1 MEKQIGWI
9 VLVICAILV
18 FPYLALS
25 FYNHPSADDYLVTVP
40 AIQWGPI
47 TATLG
52 WYHSWSARFSANLI
66 LAVNPLVFH
75 SLVGYQLLAWAILAF
90 VCFGFW
96 KFQAAVFPR
105 QQPINRLSLSALCT
119 LVYFST
125 NSSLVEGLYY
135 FSGAACYQPAHAL
148 LLVLAGWVVQ
158 QKPLDSIRDWKIN
171 HFIIIGFQ
179 GGILILIAGF
189 NEVAMAF
196 QLALTGGLC
205 FFYFLE
211 KKKINL
217 HFGLL
222 FLASLIGVA
231 LVLFAPATFYRME
244 ASQSFHRG
252 LGEVLWLSFTGFF
265 SFLGQWL
272 KIAAFSLLLVFWVAL
287 QEEIFLPVLRRHNLV
302 LISAFSFLLMIF
314 CFAPSYL
321 GEGTVQGRTANA
333 LEFFFLF
340 LFFINALLWKKSLP
354 GFSLIPSVALKYVPV
369 LVAVLV
375 LFSPNNLQAWN
386 DLLSGEGK
394 AFHLERMHRI
404 HLTETATGDS
414 VVVPPLVHRP
424 KTIFFGDIGIFPQPW
439 YDNFYAQYHG
449 KKSIQLKK

>member
-9 VLVICAILV
+9 VLAICAVLV

-25 FYNHPSADDYLVTVP
+25 FYNHPSADDYLVAVP

-52 WYHSWSARFSANLI
+52 WYHSWSARFSANLL
-66 LAVNPLVFH
+66 LAINPLVFH
-75 SLVGYQLLAWAILAF
+75 SLLGYQLLAWAIFGF
-90 VCFGFW
+90 VGFGFW
-96 KFQAAVFPR
+96 KFQKAVFPR
-105 QQPINRLSLSALCT
+105 QLPITRLSLSALCT
-119 LVYFST
+119 LVYFSS

-135 FSGAACYQPAHAL
+135 FAGAACYQPAHAFL
-148 LLVLAGWVVQ
+148 LILGGWMVQ
-158 QKPLDSIRDWKIN
+158 QKPLETFRELNLKN
-171 HFIIIGFQ
+171 LFIIGFQ

-196 QLALTGGLC
+196 QLALTAALS

-211 KKKINL
+211 KRKISL
-217 HFGLL
+217 HYSLL
-222 FLASLIGVA
+222 FVASLLGTG
-231 LVLFAPATFYRME
+231 LVLLAPATFYRME

-272 KIAAFSLLLVFWVAL
+272 KIAAFSLFLVFWVAQ
-287 QEEIFLPVLRRHNLV
+287 QEEISLPVLKRQNLV

-340 LFFINALLWKKSLP
+340 LFFINSLLWKKSLP
-354 GFSLIPSVALKYVPV
+354 GFSLIPSDKLKYVPV

-394 AFHLERMHRI
+394 AFHLERMNRI
-404 HLTETATGDS
+404 HLTEAASGDS
-414 VVVPPLVHRP
+414 VEVPPIVHRP

>member
-9 VLVICAILV
+9 VLAICGILV

-66 LAVNPLVFH
+66 LAINPLVFH
-75 SLVGYQLLAWAILAF
+75 SLLGYQLLAWGILGF
-90 VCFGFW
+90 VGFGFW
-96 KFQAAVFPR
+96 KFQSAVFLR
-105 QQPINRLSLSALCT
+105 QHPVSRLSLAALCT
-119 LVYFST
+119 LVYFSA

-135 FSGAACYQPAHAL
+135 FAGAACYQPAHAL
-148 LLVLAGWVVQ
+148 LLILAGWLIQ
-158 QKPLDSIRDWKIN
+158 QKPLETFTELNIKN
-171 HFIIIGFQ
+171 LLIIGFQ
-179 GGILILIAGF
+179 GGILVLIAGF

-205 FFYFLE
+205 LFYFLE
-211 KKKINL
+211 KKKISL
-217 HFGLL
+217 HYSLL
-222 FLASLIGVA
+222 FIAAILGTAM
-231 LVLFAPATFYRME
+231 VLFAPATFYRME
-244 ASQSFHRG
+244 ASQSFHRS
-252 LGEVLWLSFTGFF
+252 LGEVLGLSFMGFF

-272 KIAAFSLLLVFWVAL
+272 SIAAFSLLLLFWVA
-287 QEEIFLPVLRRHNLV
+287 QNEEISLPVLKRQNLILLSV
-302 LISAFSFLLMIF
+302 LSLFLMVC

-340 LFFINALLWKKSLP
+340 LFLINTLLWKKSLP
-354 GFSLIPSVALKYVPV
+354 GFSLIPMARLRYIPV
-369 LVAVLV
+369 LVAMLV
-375 LFSPNNLQAWN
+375 LFSPNNLKAWN
-386 DLLSGEGK
+386 DFVSGEGK
-394 AFHLERMHRI
+394 AYHLEQMNRI
-404 HLTETATGDS
+404 HLTETSPGDS
-414 VVVPPLVHRP
+414 VVVPPIAHRP